1 MHVGLEVMNMTKL
14 CAMLPLLPSTAG
26 DPIIRKDAA
35 EDPFATAEAQL
46 LFVQTGFPDD
56 YLTRSL
62 STREMQILVCEIPF
76 AGCSPRSQDWCP

>member
-14 CAMLPLLPSTAG
+14 CAMLPLLPSTAE

-35 EDPFATAEAQL
+35 EDPLATAEAQL
-46 LFVQTGFPDD
+46 LFVQTGLQDD

-62 STREMQILVCEIPF
+62 RTREMQILVCEILF